1 MSREGD
7 LMRKALK
14 KVLLPEL
21 KAMGFVGTS
30 SSFQRRT
37 AEHLD
42 LLDIQYW
49 KYGGQFILE
58 FARTKRGDL
67 NTSWGEIVPEEK
79 IGVAH
84 MSPLKRARL
93 QRTIEATEDLFRG
106 FKFSDFG
113 EDLDKYSAL
122 ASQVASLLPQ
132 VNVWLEGGAAG
143 ENVHTLGRSE

>member
-21 KAMGFVGTS
+21 KLNGFVGTT
-30 SSFQRRT
+30 SSFQRLSP
-37 AEHLD
+37 ENLD
-42 LLDIQYW
+42 LLSIQYR

-58 FARTKRGDL
+58 FARRERGAFS
-67 NTSWGEIVPEEK
+67 TSWGEIVPEEK

-84 MSPLKRARL
+84 VSPLRRARL
-93 QRTIEATEDLFRG
+93 QRTHEESGEVFGG
-106 FKFSDFG
+106 FKFSGFG
-113 EDLDKYSAL
+113 EDLAKYNAL

-132 VNVWLEGGAAG
+132 VNAWLESGAVG
-143 ENVHTLGRSE
+143 ENIHSLGRSA